1 MAWMIE
7 HIEFDWPILLSAQD
21 YLIKPLANLGNYL
34 AATGADVL
42 LRTTSISQ
50 LSSRRD
56 RRIGVAAICTSTGPG
71 QWTGSRMSCRVTCG
85 AGFDDTLGYSRTSST
100 MCSPTSRSINC
111 QTRCRGTSVSVP
123 VLLRLHRTNPVDLD
137 RCGSVFPAMRPS
149 S

>member
-1 MAWMIE
+1 MIE
-7 HIEFDWPILLSAQD
+7 HIEFDWLILLSAQD